1 MRRNLL
7 IWGIPAVL
15 YAVFFAWY
23 TNLGGP
29 LSEAEI
35 EKYMSYI
42 EAGDASPDRV
52 AQMRRFLEEDEG
64 KDFIMIN
71 VLHLK
76 DTPDQIDGVAPGDT
90 SADVMAKYVAYMV
103 PALLQRACHPVL
115 FGDAASNALDLHQ
128 IKGAEKWT
136 SGAAMRYRSRRDM
149 LDIALNPAF
158 AKKHPFKIAALEKT
172 IAYPVEDSLPFTD
185 PRFLLFFVLLSFS
198 GVVNAVF
205 RRS

>member
-23 TNLGGP
+23 TNLSGP
-29 LSEAEI
+29 LSKAEV

-42 EAGDASPDRV
+42 EVGDASPARV
-52 AQMRRFLEEDEG
+52 AQMRRFMEEDEG
-64 KDFIMIN
+64 DDFIMIN

-76 DTPDQIDGVAPGDT
+76 ETPDQIDGVAPGDS
-90 SADVMAKYVAYMV
+90 SADVMAKYVKYMV

-128 IKGAEKWT
+128 IEGAEKWT

-158 AKKHPFKIAALEKT
+158 AENHSFKIAALEKT
-172 IAYPVEDSLPFTD
+172 IAYPVEDNLPFTD
-185 PRFLLFFVLLSFS
+185 PRFLVFFVLLSFA
-198 GVVNAVF
+198 GVANAVV
-205 RRS
+205 RRP

>member
-23 TNLGGP
+23 TNLSGP
-29 LSEAEI
+29 LSKAEV

-42 EAGDASPDRV
+42 EVGDASPARV
-52 AQMRRFLEEDEG
+52 AQMRRFMEEDEG
-64 KDFIMIN
+64 DDFIMIN

-76 DTPDQIDGVAPGDT
+76 ETPDQIDGVAPGDS
-90 SADVMAKYVAYMV
+90 SADVMAKYVKYMV

-128 IKGAEKWT
+128 IEGAEKWT

-158 AKKHPFKIAALEKT
+158 AEAHPFKIAALEKT
-172 IAYPVEDSLPFTD
+172 IAYPVEDNLPFTD
-185 PRFLLFFVLLSFS
+185 PRFLVFFVLLSFA
-198 GVVNAVF
+198 GVANAVV
-205 RRS
+205 RRP